1 MRLAK
6 PFFDI
11 GMTVRSAASVC
22 AFWQEEVG
30 AVFDHVLEIS
40 DTHVQHRHDLSGS
53 VLKINAPG
61 EISEAPPSGY
71 HELLVV
77 RPGVGEPRS
86 LIDPEGNRVTL
97 VPHGY
102 RGVTQIGLILRVRD
116 VAAHGRFFRETL
128 MLDALDDD
136 SFRAGDGMF
145 ILEQSSSAPDD
156 AGIDGPG
163 MRYTTLQIFD
173 VRAEHERFLAAGGR
187 PGMPIQ
193 QLRDVARFA
202 MVRDPDGNWIELSQ
216 RASLTG
222 PLDDAG

>member
-11 GMTVRSAASVC
+11 GITVRSADSVSS
-22 AFWQEEVG
+22 FWREQVG
-30 AVFDHVLEIS
+30 ATFDHLLEIS
-40 DTHVQHRHDLSGS
+40 ETHVQHRYDLFGS

-61 EISEAPPSGY
+61 DIPETLPSGY
-71 HELLVV
+71 HELLVA
-77 RPGVGEPRS
+77 RPGLTEPRP
-86 LIDPEGNRVTL
+86 LVDPEGNRVTL
-97 VPHGY
+97 VPRGY
-102 RGVTQIGLILRVRD
+102 HGVTQIGLILRVRD
-116 VAAHGRFFRETL
+116 VGAHSRFFREAL
-128 MLDALDDD
+128 MLPPLDDE
-136 SFRAGDGMF
+136 SFQAGEGVF
-145 ILEQSSSAPDD
+145 ILEQSSSAPSD
-156 AGIDGPG
+156 AEINGPG

-187 PGMPIQ
+187 AGMPIQ

-222 PLDDAG
+222 PLDDAE

>member
-11 GMTVRSAASVC
+11 GITVRSADRVS

-40 DTHVQHRHDLSGS
+40 DTHVQHRYDLLGS

-61 EISEAPPSGY
+61 DIPDAPPSGY
-71 HELLVV
+71 HELLVA
-77 RPGVGEPRS
+77 RPGLSEPRG
-86 LIDPEGNRVTL
+86 LTDPEGNRVRL
-97 VPHGY
+97 IPPGY
-102 RGVTQIGLILRVRD
+102 CGVTQIGLILRVRD
-116 VAAHGRFFRETL
+116 VAAHERFYREAL
-128 MLDALDDD
+128 MLPAADDG
-136 SFRAGDGMF
+136 SFRAGEGVF
-145 ILEQSSSAPDD
+145 IIEQSSTAPGD
-156 AGIDGPG
+156 AAINGPG
-163 MRYTTLQIFD
+163 MRYTTLQVFD
-173 VRAEHERFLAAGGR
+173 VRAEHVRFLAAGGGE
-187 PGMPIQ
+187 GMPIQ

-222 PLDDAG
+222 PLDGAG